1 MLAGDG
7 MLEMDEPEFGDDTGS
22 EAGDHVPAPHSN
34 DGTGPKRLTGAN
46 ARPGLL
52 CVHNACSSVCR
63 AKPHGQRADGE
74 LRPARG
80 RRPF

>member
-46 ARPGLL
+46 ALPGLL
-52 CVHNACSSVCR
+52 ARAQCVLVCVQGKAAWTAC
-63 AKPHGQRADGE
+63 
-74 LRPARG
+74 
-80 RRPF
+80 